1 MRICWL
7 RLIGKLIKQL
17 WDMGINCN
25 KGNKEFNNWWVLW
38 VKLVIRFKIIG
49 NICLYVWKKLVK
61 VISKLGQLYGKLII
75 LKKL

>member
-25 KGNKEFNNWWVLW
+25 KGNKEFNN
-38 VKLVIRFKIIG
+38 
-49 NICLYVWKKLVK
+49 
-61 VISKLGQLYGKLII
+61 
-75 LKKL
+75 